1 MSDQNKDKKTSRTS
15 GKNTAGKS
23 APEKSAAGKTASGKS
38 ASEKSAA
45 GKSAAKRV
53 QRQGASRRANKNGVL
68 IILLT
73 IIVIA
78 AVIGGVIYNFRNR
91 PAASGSSSSEPTI
104 SVEANTSLEHNKYPE
119 INELISNYRKA
130 ILEEDTELL
139 KKVYNTDIDI
149 NAKILEG
156 SSSIIESYN
165 STQYYTKPG
174 LAAGEYVAYVYDDL
188 KLRDI
193 STPAPNLSVFYIK
206 SAEDGSKY
214 IYRGEYNA
222 SSGTFV
228 LDEQTQNYI
237 QSLYSD
243 SDVTELIASVNKKM
257 ESACGKDKDLAA
269 FVEQIRNRAG
279 TEIETEIPTEQASE
293 TEKAS
298 ETEAA
303 TETETE
309 TETEAETPE

>member
-1 MSDQNKDKKTSRTS
+1 MSDQNKDKKTNRTS
-15 GKNTAGKS
+15 GKPAARKPATGK
-23 APEKSAAGKTASGKS
+23 P
-38 ASEKSAA
+38 
-45 GKSAAKRV
+45 AAKRG

-91 PAASGSSSSEPTI
+91 PASGGSSSSEPTI
-104 SVEANTSLEHNKYPE
+104 SVEASSSLEHNKYPE

-174 LAAGEYVAYVYDDL
+174 ISSGEYVAFVYDEL

-269 FVEQIRNRAG
+269 FVEQIRDRTGAQV
-279 TEIETEIPTEQASE
+279 ETELPTDNAAATEKVSE
-293 TEKAS
+293 TEKAT
-298 ETEAA
+298 ETESA

-309 TETEAETPE
+309 TETEEAE

>member
-1 MSDQNKDKKTSRTS
+1 MSDQSKDKKTKTSRTS
-15 GKNTAGKS
+15 GK
-23 APEKSAAGKTASGKS
+23 PE
-38 ASEKSAA
+38 
-45 GKSAAKRV
+45 AKRS

-68 IILLT
+68 IVLLT

-91 PAASGSSSSEPTI
+91 PAAGSAASEPSI

-130 ILEEDTELL
+130 ILEEDTALL
-139 KKVYNTDIDI
+139 KKVYNTDVDI

-174 LAAGEYVAYVYDDL
+174 MSSGEYVAYVYDDL

-193 STPAPNLSVFYIK
+193 STPAPNLSVFYVK
-206 SAEDGSKY
+206 TAEDGSKY
-214 IYRGEYNA
+214 LYRGEYNPQ
-222 SSGTFV
+222 SGSFV
-228 LDEQTQNYI
+228 MDEQTQNYI
-237 QSLYSD
+237 QSLYED
-243 SDVTELIASVNKKM
+243 ADVKELIASVNQKM

-269 FVEQIRNRAG
+269 FVEQIRGRAG
-279 TEIETEIPTEQASE
+279 AEPETELATDKASE
-293 TEKAS
+293 TEKA
-298 ETEAA
+298 TESAA
-303 TETETE
+303 NSETETE
-309 TETEAETPE
+309 TETEAAE

>member
-1 MSDQNKDKKTSRTS
+1 MSEQNKDNKKKTR
-15 GKNTAGKS
+15 TAGK
-23 APEKSAAGKTASGKS
+23 P
-38 ASEKSAA
+38 
-45 GKSAAKRV
+45 AAKRS
-53 QRQGASRRANKNGVL
+53 QRQAASRRANKNGVI

-73 IIVIA
+73 IVVIG
-78 AVIGGVIYNFRNR
+78 AVIGGVIFNFRNKS
-91 PAASGSSSSEPTI
+91 ASGGSSSSEPSI

-139 KKVYNTDIDI
+139 KKVYHTDVDI

-174 LAAGEYVAYVYDDL
+174 MNAGDYVAYVYDEL
-188 KLRDI
+188 KIRDI

-206 SAEDGSKY
+206 TAEDSSKY

-222 SSGTFV
+222 STGTFV

-237 QSLYSD
+237 QSLYND
-243 SDVTELIASVNKKM
+243 ADVTELISSVNKKM

-269 FVEQIRNRAG
+269 FVEQIRDRAG
-279 TEIETEIPTEQASE
+279 AEPETELSTEKASE
-293 TEKAS
+293 SEKAS

-303 TETETE
+303 SETETETE
-309 TETEAETPE
+309 TETAE